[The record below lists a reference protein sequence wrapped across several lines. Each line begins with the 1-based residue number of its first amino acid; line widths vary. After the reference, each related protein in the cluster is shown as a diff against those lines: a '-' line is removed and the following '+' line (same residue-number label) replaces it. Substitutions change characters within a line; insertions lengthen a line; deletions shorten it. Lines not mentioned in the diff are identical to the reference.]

1 VSKPA
6 QKHPRLDS
14 AIVVT
19 EKGLE
24 IVGASEVP
32 RRTKLMTREHAND
45 TLAALTK
52 DPVEVVVRR
61 EFGPGA
67 EA

>member
-1 VSKPA
+1 MSR
-6 QKHPRLDS
+6 HPRLDS
-14 AIVVT
+14 VILVT

-24 IVGASEVP
+24 IVPACAITS
-32 RRTKLMTREHAND
+32 RAKLMTRSHAEE

-61 EFGPGA
+61 EFGPGV
-67 EA
+67 EV